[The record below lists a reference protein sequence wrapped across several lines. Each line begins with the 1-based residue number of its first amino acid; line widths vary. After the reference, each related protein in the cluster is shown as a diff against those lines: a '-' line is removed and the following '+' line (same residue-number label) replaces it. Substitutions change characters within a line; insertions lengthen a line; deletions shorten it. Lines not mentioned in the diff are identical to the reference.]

1 MQRCTMH
8 WCVEK
13 CMLLVYRFMCLYFWF
28 STCASFF
35 CMFQRNDE
43 KDERR
48 SVWLDF
54 DQRNVRVSTVILND
68 KAKFL
73 LVMLNIILLYM
84 IAKFAL
90 NYNFFRQIFFLFQ
103 PLHNKAYIQPSTTNI
118 TQFYLFFFGRKSLTV
133 LAICY
138 TNATPSLNDTNA
150 TPSLNENHLKHKS
163 Y

>member
-1 MQRCTMH
+1 MH

-90 NYNFFRQIFFLFQ
+90 NYNFFRQIFFLF
-103 PLHNKAYIQPSTTNI
+103 
-118 TQFYLFFFGRKSLTV
+118 
-133 LAICY
+133 
-138 TNATPSLNDTNA
+138 
-150 TPSLNENHLKHKS
+150 
-163 Y
+163 

>member
-1 MQRCTMH
+1 MH

-90 NYNFFRQIFFLFQ
+90 NYNFFRQR
-103 PLHNKAYIQPSTTNI
+103 
-118 TQFYLFFFGRKSLTV
+118 FFFYSSLCIIRPTFNRPLLISHSFTSFLLGGKV
-133 LAICY
+133 L
-138 TNATPSLNDTNA
+138 LF
-150 TPSLNENHLKHKS
+150 
-163 Y
+163 